1 MSKRKGKREARIASV
16 PAVIALSEIEQSA
29 LDFACRELL
38 SWHQN
43 NSNPWSASSTFSP
56 TASQAMVQSFLM
68 RGWGDVMTRLRLIML
83 ARHGLRDAQ
92 AALQRIILE
101 YQSRGVRMPTEL
113 EAYDM
118 DVKTFGLPAPWA
130 GPKSSSRLLRDM
142 IIMMTTMA
150 VVDKFELP
158 RTTSSPNRR
167 SASEIVSVALEV
179 VGIFIGYKG
188 VEKIVDRYRGAWP
201 TVPGWTAHFWP
212 T

>member
-16 PAVIALSEIEQSA
+16 PAVISLSEIEHRA
-29 LDFACRELL
+29 LHFARREFLF
-38 SWHQN
+38 WRQN
-43 NSNPWSASSTFSP
+43 NSNPWSASSSFSP
-56 TASQAMVQSFLM
+56 TASQAMVQSFLI
-68 RGWGDVMTRLRLIML
+68 RGWGDVMTRQWLVML
-83 ARHGLRDAQ
+83 ARRGLRDAQ

-101 YQSRGVRMPTEL
+101 YQSGGERMPTEL
-113 EAYDM
+113 AAYDM
-118 DVKTFGLPAPWA
+118 DVKRFGLPAQWA
-130 GPKSSSRLLRDM
+130 GPKSSTRMLRDM

-167 SASEIVSVALEV
+167 SACEIVSMALEA

-188 VEKIVDRYRGAWP
+188 VQKIVERYRGAWP